1 MEMKPMLRE
10 ERSGLVR
17 TSPPNPDGQ
26 ESSANNS
33 GHESE
38 AGPTTEELVAELLKR
53 GCAVTPAL
61 VGPNIASGLNPKG
74 RPRSADAERKARER
88 EQKLKK
94 GMRQL
99 NVMAPKSALAREF
112 LMVAAEKIK
121 SRKVLNA
128 LRAALED
135 PHLVT
140 IGQKVLRLKGD
151 VGDQVRRALDL

>member
-1 MEMKPMLRE
+1 MLRD
-10 ERSGLVR
+10 ERGGLVR
-17 TSPPNPDGQ
+17 TSPSNSDGH
-26 ESSANNS
+26 ESSSNNA

-38 AGPTTEELVAELLKR
+38 AGPTTEELVAELVKR

-61 VGPNIASGLNPKG
+61 VGPNIAGGLNAKG

-94 GMRQL
+94 GKRQL
-99 NVMAPKSALAREF
+99 NVMAPKNALAREF
-112 LMVAAEKIK
+112 LMAAAEKIK
-121 SRKVLNA
+121 SRKILNA

-140 IGQKVLRLKGD
+140 IGQKVVRLKGE